1 MDPLDELLGL
11 ERFGIKFGLENIRAL
26 SEALGHPFHAYRS
39 LIIAG
44 TNGKGSVAAMAD
56 RALSAS
62 GYRSARYTSPHLAR
76 LEERYAID
84 GRPVA
89 TDLLRAAASDVLGV
103 VRRLRS
109 SGRLATEPTFF
120 EVATAVGFEV
130 FRRAGAEVAVLEVGM
145 GGRLDATNVAT
156 AVAAA
161 ITTIDID
168 HEQFL
173 GRTIR
178 EIAGEKAGVI
188 KPGMTVV
195 VGESKPEAVEA
206 IAGVCRER
214 GACLVMAGEGVRAVS
229 SFEQGRLVLDLTTP
243 VRRYP
248 PMRLALRGR
257 HQAANAVVAV
267 RLLEALSALGLP
279 VSEAAIVSGLTD
291 VVWRGRLD
299 LVDVDSRHRVLFD
312 GAHNPAGARTLAA
325 YLGEAHPGRWPI
337 VFGVMRDKDAAEM
350 LAALSPHAARF
361 ILTEPPGSRAARA
374 ADLARLA
381 QSLAASVPVD
391 VEPDPHAALALGQ
404 RAGPLVVVA
413 GSLFLVGELLPMSS
427 APAVR

>member
-11 ERFGIKFGLENIRAL
+11 ERLGIKFGLENIRAL
-26 SEALGHPFHAYRS
+26 SEALGHPFRAYRS
-39 LIIAG
+39 LIVAG

-56 RALSAS
+56 RALSAA

-76 LEERYAID
+76 LEERYAVD

-89 TDLLRAAASDVLGV
+89 TDVLRAVASDVLAIAH
-103 VRRLRS
+103 RLRS

-120 EVATAVGFEV
+120 EVATAVGFEI
-130 FRRAGAEVAVLEVGM
+130 FRRAGAEIAVLEVGM

-161 ITTIDID
+161 ITTIDLD

-188 KPGMTVV
+188 KTGMTVV
-195 VGESKPEAVEA
+195 VGESKPEAVDV
-206 IAGVCRER
+206 IAGACRER

-229 SFEQGRLVLDLTTP
+229 ALEEGRLALELTTP

-267 RLLEALSALGLP
+267 RLLEALPALGLP

-299 LVDVDSRHRVLFD
+299 LVDVGSRRQVLFD

-325 YLGEAHPGRWPI
+325 YLREAHAGRWPI

-350 LAALSPHAARF
+350 LSALSPHAARF

-381 QSLAASVPVD
+381 ASVAASVPVD
-391 VEPDPHAALALGQ
+391 VEPDPHAALALGL
-404 RAGPLVVVA
+404 RASPFVVVA
-413 GSLFLVGELLPMSS
+413 GSLFLVGELLPMSP
-427 APAVR
+427 APAAR